1 MGIHRD
7 GTEFGLSPF
16 DTEMRRRVWWA
27 LMSLDLR
34 SAEEH
39 GTDLAINDK
48 SFDTHMPSNI
58 NDVDLSI
65 EIQEL
70 PPNRDGWTD
79 SSVARVR
86 HEICFMARKIHIT
99 SSALAS
105 GSHKTDLP
113 TLYAKEQMLVDIYE
127 MVNEKFLLPAKNED
141 DSLVWVTARIVRI
154 IMAKNALII
163 YHPLLFPGAEQQLS
177 SDIRQRLFISAI
189 EVLECSY
196 LLISDPRSKQYR
208 WLFKTYSSLHALA
221 YTLIEI
227 CRRPWTPLVERGWL
241 AAEEFEPNP
250 LHYTTKV
257 DQAAVFL
264 PLKRLFTRARKH
276 RQAELKRL
284 QGDLEEARRLD
295 FAERM
300 NPAQVRF
307 GPIPGTE
314 DRMDQI
320 REDWRRLVRPAEG
333 TPAPFPSSRGTPAAT
348 SEAMGSSDDGVFT
361 RTPADS
367 LSTSDRP
374 AMPMGTAIEYV
385 GELLTQ
391 PNIIVSDF
399 WQFSDVEMNPKAVT
413 STQNLQMTA
422 QADQM
427 NPAMLPLSGKDD
439 ATMLWPDN
447 FGTMDVK
454 FDDIMADDTEM
465 LGEGF
470 NWQDWGHTIRGME
483 LQSTPMLGGEPNP
496 NQQQQWAQ

>member
-1 MGIHRD
+1 M
-7 GTEFGLSPF
+7 
-16 DTEMRRRVWWA
+16 A
-27 LMSLDLR
+27 LDLR

-58 NDVDLSI
+58 NDVDFSP
-65 EIQEL
+65 EIHEL
-70 PPNRDGWTD
+70 PPSRDGWTD

-113 TLYAKEQMLVDIYE
+113 TLQAKEQMLVDIYE
-127 MVNEKFLLPAKNED
+127 KVKEKFFQDAKREEN
-141 DSLVWVTARIVRI
+141 SLVWLTSRIVRI

-163 YHPLLFPGAEQQLS
+163 YHPLLFPGAELKLS

-221 YTLIEI
+221 YTLLEI

-250 LHYTTKV
+250 LHFTTKV

-264 PLKRLFTRARKH
+264 PLKRLFMRARKH
-276 RQAELKRL
+276 RQAEVKRL
-284 QGDLEEARRLD
+284 QGDLEDARRLD

-300 NPAQVRF
+300 NPAEARF

-320 REDWRRLVRPAEG
+320 REDWRRLMRPADTASVQF
-333 TPAPFPSSRGTPAAT
+333 TPSRDTPAAM
-348 SEAMGSSDDGVFT
+348 SEAMGSSEDGAFT

-367 LSTSDRP
+367 LPMSDQP
-374 AMPMGTAIEYV
+374 AIPMGTAMEYV

-391 PNIIVSDF
+391 PNIVVSDF
-399 WQFSDVEMNPKAVT
+399 WQFAEVEGLSGKTAA
-413 STQNLQMTA
+413 STQNVQMTS

-427 NPAMLPLSGKDD
+427 NPAMLPVSGKDD
-439 ATMLWPDN
+439 AAMLWPDN

-483 LQSTPMLGGEPNP
+483 LQSTQMPGAEPNP
-496 NQQQQWAQ
+496 NQQQSWAL